1 MKCHDID
8 KIKPLDKLLD
18 EKVRE
23 FESGEDREC
32 DKDLDTMIRELG
44 NFEEDEPL
52 KDAGEFAEELP
63 VEEELVERRVFG
75 PKGKSGSS
83 VSRIP
88 EG

>member
-1 MKCHDID
+1 MKCNDID
-8 KIKPLDKLLD
+8 KIKPLDRLLD
-18 EKVRE
+18 EKFKE

-32 DKDLDTMIRELG
+32 DSDLDTMIRELG
-44 NFEEDEPL
+44 NFEEDGPL
-52 KDAGEFAEELP
+52 QDAGEFAEEPP
-63 VEEELVERRVFG
+63 VEEELVERRVSV